1 MLFVLGRRADR
12 WGHILGVLS
21 VVASFVIGLL
31 IFLQTLGLEP
41 AARTREQS
49 LYDWISVAALQV
61 DFGLRLDPLSLT
73 FVLLIT
79 GVGGLIHIYAVGY
92 MAPEHGADPHSETGD
107 PSARRRFFAQFNL
120 FITAMLLLVLGNNF
134 VLLYLG
140 WEGVGLASYLLIG
153 FYQGRPSAA
162 TAAKKAFLMNR
173 VGDVGLAL
181 AIFILWTQLG
191 TLQYTEVF
199 ANVGRIDPNALVA
212 ITLLLLLGAC
222 GKSGQFPLQAW
233 LPDAMEGPTPVSA
246 LIHAATM
253 VTAGV
258 YLIAR
263 MNPLYDLTETGQVAV
278 AIIGTI
284 TLLIGAIIGCAYD
297 DIKKVLAYST
307 VSQIGYM
314 FLAVGLGP
322 YGYALGIA
330 HLLAHGF
337 FKAGLF
343 LGAGSV
349 MHAMNDNVD
358 MRHYGGLWR
367 VMPITFVT
375 FGLGYLALIGFPPLS
390 GFFTKDAIIEA
401 AFAAPGLA
409 GLDVRPARHARRRA
423 HRVLHDPA
431 DVHDVLRREAL
442 EEPPSAD
449 GHAYHPHESPAVMT
463 VPMIVLAIGS
473 VGAGFFLIAGPPAR
487 QLAHPVARRA
497 ARARG
502 PAARGGHLH
511 ARAGVLGDR
520 CARRV
525 AGGRAAAHAGGA
537 PAARVLAR
545 AGRAARPVRQ
555 RDQRGAHR
563 DARHLAVALPGLLRQ
578 PRRRRGGQRHGRA
591 PGRRLGPVAPA
602 ADRLRPLVRALDAR
616 RRGAGRRGAAG
627 GEVRVNG
634 GDVLAPG
641 ADRCCPLV
649 GAVGCSY
656 PLRRNPRHR
665 EAGRDGAWRW
675 PSSCWRSSCGSPTR
689 CPPRASGTRFQ
700 LESSI
705 DWIPAFGAR
714 FAFGHRRHRAGD
726 ASR

>member
-1 MLFVLGRRADR
+1 MSSLIAAAGLPEVAPATGAAGLAWLLVALPALSAIVLLLAGRRANA

-21 VVASFVIGLL
+21 VVATFVIGLV
-31 IFLQTLGLEP
+31 IFLETVGLDA
-41 AARTREQS
+41 AARTRELS
-49 LYDWISVAALQV
+49 VYNWISVAGLHV

-79 GVGGLIHIYAVGY
+79 GVGSLIHIYSVGY
-92 MAPEHGADPHSETGD
+92 MSHDPG
-107 PSARRRFFAQFNL
+107 RRRFFAQLNL
-120 FITAMLLLVLGNNF
+120 FVAAMLVLVLGNNF
-134 VLLYLG
+134 VMLYLG

-153 FYQGRPSAA
+153 FYQDRPSAA

-191 TLQYTEVF
+191 TLQYTAVF
-199 ANVGRIDPNALVA
+199 ANIGKVDPAALVA
-212 ITLLLLLGAC
+212 ITVLLLLGAC

-263 MNPLYDLTETGQVAV
+263 THPIYDLTDSGRLIV

-322 YGYALGIA
+322 VGYALGIA

-375 FGLGYLALIGFPPLS
+375 FGLGYLALIGFPFLS
-390 GFFTKDAIIEA
+390 GYFTKDAIIEA
-401 AFAAPGLA
+401 AFSAPGWQGWTFGLLATIAA
-409 GLDVRPARHARRRA
+409 GLTAFYMTRL
-423 HRVLHDPA
+423 VLMTFFGEQ
-431 DVHDVLRREAL
+431 RWKNL
-442 EEPPSAD
+442 ESAD
-449 GHAYHPHESPAVMT
+449 GHAYHPHEAPATMT

-473 VGAGFFLIAGPPAR
+473 VGAGFALTQGHLLATWLTPSLGEVAEQEGP
-487 QLAHPVARRA
+487 LPVAAISTLVLVVSAIGVLVAYLLVGRRPTPVERPQRVSFPVRA
-497 ARARG
+497 ARRDLYANAVNEALIATPGTWLSRFLVYFDNRG
-502 PAARGGHLH
+502 VDGVVNGTAALLGGSSGRL
-511 ARAGVLGDR
+511 
-520 CARRV
+520 RRLQTGFV
-525 AGGRAAAHAGGA
+525 RSYALSMLGGA
-537 PAARVLAR
+537 VLVVAAL
-545 AGRAARPVRQ
+545 
-555 RDQRGAHR
+555 
-563 DARHLAVALPGLLRQ
+563 LAV
-578 PRRRRGGQRHGRA
+578 
-591 PGRRLGPVAPA
+591 
-602 ADRLRPLVRALDAR
+602 
-616 RRGAGRRGAAG
+616 
-627 GEVRVNG
+627 
-634 GDVLAPG
+634 
-641 ADRCCPLV
+641 
-649 GAVGCSY
+649 
-656 PLRRNPRHR
+656 
-665 EAGRDGAWRW
+665 
-675 PSSCWRSSCGSPTR
+675 
-689 CPPRASGTRFQ
+689 RFV
-700 LESSI
+700 
-705 DWIPAFGAR
+705 
-714 FAFGHRRHRAGD
+714 
-726 ASR
+726 